1 MSNTHS
7 HTQPPFV
14 WPLSQST
21 VPDEMNT
28 SYGPRIDADRWD
40 FHDGIDVPAP
50 VGTPVHAM
58 ADGRVHRAGPAD
70 KTAPGHGFGSTHVVL
85 KVLDPKDGQDDL
97 YLVYLHLDG
106 IAEGVIAGAEVK
118 QGDVLGTVGEEDAT
132 YPHLHFEFR
141 KLEPR
146 EPNSQ
151 HPLHHLPY
159 HNKMNVGGLGLDRCN
174 FSADGRRAVR
184 IRFDIADRREGDV
197 QGVALQLTGD
207 TVECRDLLVDFDD
220 RETIV
225 SDKGDSHAFN
235 AEGVAIEGYQK
246 SNMKGVGLNKLHY
259 GVLVKDIA
267 PGYDCAKLQILDAR
281 GGRSAVT
288 EFGLPTLQNNEN
300 PVHVVADFE
309 EPQFPPT
316 GWELRVQPGNTC
328 RPDESAAASGQGP
341 GRKGLLC
348 KDVPESYESLI
359 RAGIRYALPVERL
372 PVRPMSWR
380 LRATVRPVEVSMDEG
395 LDIYPLAF
403 LVGNDIVA
411 AACLQKLEKDRLAS
425 GVLIRGKDGTF
436 RKRIDVQQGRIEPR
450 TEHLWQLELLRIG
463 TRQTTAVVWLDH
475 QPVVRINGDTTSVE
489 PDYAC
494 AGVLHEHSGLSV
506 ALHLDQ
512 LRLTE
517 SL

>member
-341 GRKGLLC
+341 GRKGLL
-348 KDVPESYESLI
+348 
-359 RAGIRYALPVERL
+359 
-372 PVRPMSWR
+372 
-380 LRATVRPVEVSMDEG
+380 
-395 LDIYPLAF
+395 
-403 LVGNDIVA
+403 
-411 AACLQKLEKDRLAS
+411 
-425 GVLIRGKDGTF
+425 
-436 RKRIDVQQGRIEPR
+436 
-450 TEHLWQLELLRIG
+450 
-463 TRQTTAVVWLDH
+463 
-475 QPVVRINGDTTSVE
+475 
-489 PDYAC
+489 
-494 AGVLHEHSGLSV
+494 
-506 ALHLDQ
+506 
-512 LRLTE
+512 
-517 SL
+517 